1 MSEPA
6 PLAESASAGTLAGAP
21 TAGPADGRRSPTL
34 SLRSRPHGH
43 RILVSVSGDLEF
55 GTDDQLRRG
64 LRDSLARSA
73 EGIDLDLAGVGFCD
87 CSGLN
92 ALLSI
97 RQEALGHAKTAT
109 IRSISPSA
117 QRVFSLTDTLS
128 LFSPTGAPEGRDTDD
143 ADADDVESDG
153 VESDGVDAED
163 LHPAADGR
171 RGAGATTSPR
181 REPDPRA
188 EVVQLRR
195 ALETRDTIDLAR
207 GILMAAFALSPVEAW
222 NALVRTS
229 QNTNTKLH
237 RTARQLVDSCTGAP
251 VPPCTR
257 EQLSAA
263 VAEVVAERAEQAP
276 STD

>member
-6 PLAESASAGTLAGAP
+6 PLAESASTGTPGCAP
-21 TAGPADGRRSPTL
+21 TDGPADGRPSPTL

-43 RILVSVSGDLEF
+43 RVLVTVRGDLEL

-97 RQEALGHAKTAT
+97 RQEAMEHAKTAT
-109 IRSISPSA
+109 IRSISPAA

-128 LFSPTGAPEGRDTDD
+128 LFSPPGPPEGPDT
-143 ADADDVESDG
+143 
-153 VESDGVDAED
+153 DGVDAYGVDAAD

-171 RGAGATTSPR
+171 RGTGVTTSPHR
-181 REPDPRA
+181 GPDPRV

-237 RTARQLVDSCTGAP
+237 RTARQLVESCTGAP

-263 VAEVVAERAEQAP
+263 VTEVVAERTERAP
-276 STD
+276 SAD